1 MIEVTFKHD
10 SEQRQ
15 LHLSAIGHAGYA
27 PIGNDIVCAAASI
40 LATTVAQI
48 VKAME
53 SHGDLEEEPIIK
65 LVEGNAVVSCKVN
78 NRALYAEALHTYFV
92 AEVGYRLLAHSYP
105 EYVSLTTIGDPI
117 KD

>member
-10 SEQRQ
+10 AEQRQ

-53 SHGDLEEEPIIK
+53 AHGDLEEEPTIK
-65 LVEGNAVVSCKVN
+65 LVEGNAVVACKVKEK
-78 NRALYAEALHTYFV
+78 ALFAEALHTYFV
-92 AEVGYRLLAHSYP
+92 AQVGYRLLAHSYP
-105 EYVSLTTIGDPI
+105 EYVKLITIGEPFEA
-117 KD
+117 

>member
-1 MIEVTFKHD
+1 MIKVTIKND
-10 SEQRQ
+10 SEQRR

-27 PIGNDIVCAAASI
+27 PMGEDIVCAAASI

-53 SHGDLEEEPIIK
+53 AHDDLEEEPIIK
-65 LVEGNAVVSCKVN
+65 LVEGNAVVSCKVKN
-78 NRALYAEALHTYFV
+78 KAVYAEALHTYFV

-105 EYVSLTTIGDPI
+105 EYVSLITIGEPFEA
-117 KD
+117 